1 MIINDSVSNI
11 IHEFR
16 HDLNILIVFRVTHSL
31 DSTQDP
37 SKPVLDLV
45 EGAGKESV

>member
-31 DSTQDP
+31 DTTKYA
-37 SKPVLDLV
+37 SKLVLDPV
-45 EGAGKESV
+45 EGAKRSQ